1 MIGND
6 EFTNI
11 REELNGQDPLIKR
24 IKLADIR
31 FDEHSVE
38 RNVIIVKGH
47 EVPVMRSFFTRLAQV
62 VGLNVGLLNR
72 MQKNE
77 DKLLQQKLL
86 EAVKAYAE
94 TRDGGKDFFLI
105 GDPDKHRITNI
116 VVAERY
122 NRLTNE
128 TLFQTTE
135 MLINEIPDLSVESVD
150 RLGDG
155 NVSINLVHTKDAGF
169 ERLGPDEVFRFGIS
183 LVNTPHTS
191 EIKDFMY
198 RLACSNGMISR
209 TPVDDGPK
217 FKGPGGGG
225 LAGPDAF
232 RDIINQAHIWS
243 NNGFIPTSFEDKL
256 GRAMDTQASLA
267 ELSRVWN
274 LVQNQIR
281 EEDPDRKLKIVQ
293 SAKLQLFPHLE
304 ETERRLIKKG
314 FDPKALIPDEMKFIR
329 TGHTIWDLVNDLT
342 WLGSHN
348 SIFDL
353 SNPKAFKVEGGNLF
367 TKNWDLQHTR
377 LATV

>member
-1 MIGND
+1 MIENN

-11 REELNGQDPLIKR
+11 RAELNGQDPLVKR

-47 EVPVMRSFFTRLAQV
+47 KVPVMRSFFTRLAQV

-94 TRDGGKDFFLI
+94 TRDGSKDFFLI
-105 GDPDKHRITNI
+105 GDPDKHRIINI

-128 TLFQTTE
+128 TLFQTAE

-150 RLGDG
+150 RFGDG

-183 LVNTPHTS
+183 LVNMPHTS
-191 EIKDFMY
+191 EIKDFVY
-198 RLACSNGMISR
+198 RLVCANGMISR
-209 TPVDDGPK
+209 TSVGDDLK
-217 FKGPGGGG
+217 FKGSNNGGFV
-225 LAGPDAF
+225 GPDAF

-243 NNGFIPTSFEDKL
+243 NNGFIPISFEDKL

-274 LVQNQIR
+274 LVQNQIS

-304 ETERRLIKKG
+304 ETERRLIAKG

-348 SIFDL
+348 SIFNF
-353 SNPKAFKVEGGNLF
+353 SSPKVFKVEGGNLF
-367 TKNWDLQHTR
+367 AKNWDLQHAR